1 MEEHGEELQG
11 QHDAEDQGEGDGDG
25 LDLLAREGGVPIAR
39 DLHGQV
45 GGALRD
51 DLQTADEHD
60 EQRVDEQEGHADFV
74 AQLQELL
81 LHRLLVLLVLVQRVQ
96 VLADELRPEVL
107 LRSKGHLL
115 DTVNAWST
123 SF

>member
-1 MEEHGEELQG
+1 MEEHGEELHG

-51 DLQTADEHD
+51 DLQAANKHD
-60 EQRVDEQEGHADFV
+60 EQRVDEQEGHADLV

-96 VLADELRPEVL
+96 VLADELRPEVP
-107 LRSKGHLL
+107 LRSNGHLL
-115 DTVNAWST
+115 DTVNA
-123 SF
+123 

>member
-1 MEEHGEELQG
+1 MEEHGEELHG

-25 LDLLAREGGVPIAR
+25 LNLLACECGVPIAR

-51 DLQTADEHD
+51 DLQAADEHD
-60 EQRVDEQEGHADFV
+60 EQRVDEQEGHADLV

-96 VLADELRPEVL
+96 VLADELRPEVP
-107 LRSKGHLL
+107 LRQNGHLL
-115 DTVNAWST
+115 DTVHAWST
-123 SF
+123 SS